1 MKAKPIYRLFSV
13 TVLLWTAQAKAE
25 NKFDFMHHLYD
36 YIENTE
42 VFELNQEEGRAYY
55 IPQHSRQLNGKWKF
69 FYADTPEGIPAE
81 FYQEKFSDGK
91 WAMIDV
97 PANWEMRG
105 WGDPLFRNVAA
116 AILAGMTACTPQ
128 APKATL
134 NDKADTLAYAMG
146 IAQTQGLQDYLVQR
160 LDVDT
165 TCMNDFVKGLIEGA
179 TASSDAKQKAYYAG
193 IQIGQQVANQII
205 PGISREVWG
214 EDGQLIDKD
223 NFIAGFVA
231 GVTEQNQKMDP
242 MTAQFKAQ
250 ELMDEFRNAHLRTE
264 YADNLAAG
272 EAFLDSIA
280 QTEGIQKTESG
291 LLYKVITMGNGAIPA
306 KTDKVKVNYRGTLI
320 DGTEFD
326 SSYKRNQPTTFR
338 ANQVIAGWTE
348 ALTMMPEGSKWM
360 LYIPQELA
368 YGERNQGQ
376 IEPFSALV
384 FEVELL
390 SIEK

>member
-1 MKAKPIYRLFSV
+1 MKKISLV
-13 TVLLWTAQAKAE
+13 
-25 NKFDFMHHLYD
+25 M
-36 YIENTE
+36 
-42 VFELNQEEGRAYY
+42 
-55 IPQHSRQLNGKWKF
+55 
-69 FYADTPEGIPAE
+69 
-81 FYQEKFSDGK
+81 
-91 WAMIDV
+91 
-97 PANWEMRG
+97 
-105 WGDPLFRNVAA
+105 AA

-128 APKATL
+128 APKASL
-134 NDKADTLAYAMG
+134 NEKTDTLAYAWG

-205 PGISREVWG
+205 PGISHEIWG
-214 EDGQLIDKD
+214 EDGQLLDKD

>member
-1 MKAKPIYRLFSV
+1 MKKISLV
-13 TVLLWTAQAKAE
+13 
-25 NKFDFMHHLYD
+25 M
-36 YIENTE
+36 
-42 VFELNQEEGRAYY
+42 
-55 IPQHSRQLNGKWKF
+55 
-69 FYADTPEGIPAE
+69 
-81 FYQEKFSDGK
+81 
-91 WAMIDV
+91 
-97 PANWEMRG
+97 
-105 WGDPLFRNVAA
+105 AA

-231 GVTEQNQKMDP
+231 GVTEQDQKMDP

>member
-1 MKAKPIYRLFSV
+1 MKKISLV
-13 TVLLWTAQAKAE
+13 
-25 NKFDFMHHLYD
+25 M
-36 YIENTE
+36 
-42 VFELNQEEGRAYY
+42 
-55 IPQHSRQLNGKWKF
+55 
-69 FYADTPEGIPAE
+69 
-81 FYQEKFSDGK
+81 
-91 WAMIDV
+91 
-97 PANWEMRG
+97 
-105 WGDPLFRNVAA
+105 AA

-128 APKATL
+128 APKASL
-134 NDKADTLAYAMG
+134 NEKTDTLAYAWG

-205 PGISREVWG
+205 PGISHEIWG
-214 EDGQLIDKD
+214 ENGQLLDKD

-291 LLYKVITMGNGAIPA
+291 LLYKVITTGNGAIPA

>member
-1 MKAKPIYRLFSV
+1 MKKISLV
-13 TVLLWTAQAKAE
+13 
-25 NKFDFMHHLYD
+25 M
-36 YIENTE
+36 
-42 VFELNQEEGRAYY
+42 
-55 IPQHSRQLNGKWKF
+55 
-69 FYADTPEGIPAE
+69 
-81 FYQEKFSDGK
+81 
-91 WAMIDV
+91 
-97 PANWEMRG
+97 
-105 WGDPLFRNVAA
+105 AA
-116 AILAGMTACTPQ
+116 AILAGMTACTPK

-134 NDKADTLAYAMG
+134 ADKTDTLAYVWG

-160 LDVDT
+160 LDMDT

-179 TASSDAKQKAYYAG
+179 TASDDAKQKAYYTG

-205 PGISREVWG
+205 PGISHEIWG
-214 EDGQLIDKD
+214 ENGQLIDKD

-231 GVTEQNQKMDP
+231 GVTEQNQLIEP
-242 MTAQFKAQ
+242 MEAQMKAQ
-250 ELMDEFRNAHLRTE
+250 ELMDEFRNEHLRTE
-264 YADNLAAG
+264 FADNLAAG
-272 EAFLDSIA
+272 EAYLDSIA

-291 LLYKVITMGNGAIPA
+291 LLYKVITMGKGNIPA

-326 SSYKRNQPTTFR
+326 SSYSRNQPTTFR

-376 IEPFSALV
+376 IKPFSALT

>member
-1 MKAKPIYRLFSV
+1 MKKISLV
-13 TVLLWTAQAKAE
+13 
-25 NKFDFMHHLYD
+25 M
-36 YIENTE
+36 
-42 VFELNQEEGRAYY
+42 
-55 IPQHSRQLNGKWKF
+55 
-69 FYADTPEGIPAE
+69 
-81 FYQEKFSDGK
+81 
-91 WAMIDV
+91 
-97 PANWEMRG
+97 
-105 WGDPLFRNVAA
+105 AA

-128 APKATL
+128 APKASL
-134 NDKADTLAYAMG
+134 NEKTDTLAYAWG

-205 PGISREVWG
+205 PGISHEIWG
-214 EDGQLIDKD
+214 ENGQLLDKD

-231 GVTEQNQKMDP
+231 GVTEQDQKMDP